1 MYVTKKTPNAQ
12 KKNSSKCVLVA
23 FQKVKYII
31 LLEVFFVLTYYIGFI
46 LAFQLRSGICFRTLS
61 QRPHMTIL

>member
-46 LAFQLRSGICFRTLS
+46 LSFQLR
-61 QRPHMTIL
+61 